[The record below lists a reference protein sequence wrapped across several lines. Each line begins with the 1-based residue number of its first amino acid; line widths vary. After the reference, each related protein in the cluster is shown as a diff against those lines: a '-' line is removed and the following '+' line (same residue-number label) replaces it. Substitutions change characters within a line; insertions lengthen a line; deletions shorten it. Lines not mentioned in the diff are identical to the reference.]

1 MNKLFL
7 SLTLISS
14 LSFGQ
19 NFTKQ
24 DTLKGSNTEYRNFW
38 DVKKYEV
45 SVEPHFEDKSLTG
58 KNAIH
63 FEFSKDITN
72 PTFQIDLQ
80 KPMEMVAYNSTFK
93 GIPHIRTED
102 DFIFIEV
109 KGKFKKG
116 EKHTIKIQFK
126 GHPKIA
132 KNAPWDGGW
141 QFEKDNNNNPWMTVS
156 QEGEGASLWLPMK
169 DYWGDEPDNGILLN
183 ITTTKNLTGIGNG
196 RLISKKES
204 NNKITWTWQVKNTIN
219 GYSIVPSVGKY
230 VNFKD
235 TYQGEKGTLD
245 LDYWVLD
252 YNLDAAKKQFQQV
265 HPMMK
270 AFEYWMGP
278 YPFYEDSYKVVETPH
293 LGMEHQSNV
302 AYGNHF
308 KNGYLGRDLS
318 GTGYG
323 LSWDYI
329 LIHET
334 GHEWFANNITAS
346 DHADMWIHESFTT
359 YSETLFVN
367 RFISTEA
374 GNKYTQGIRDNIS
387 NKSPII
393 GKYGVNKSGSGDMY
407 PKGANMIHTIR
418 QIVNNDEKFRGIIR
432 GLGKEFYH
440 KIVNTEMIQD
450 YIQKNVDFEI
460 KPIFDQYLRHTKIP
474 KFEFEQNGKEFKFA
488 WKNTIPE
495 FNMPLI
501 IHQNGK
507 EIKLKPTTKVQTI
520 TLPTASL
527 VDFNENY
534 YVQYSSTFF

>member
-1 MNKLFL
+1 MKKLLL
-7 SLTLISS
+7 SLTFISAF
-14 LSFGQ
+14 SFAQ
-19 NFTKQ
+19 YYTKQ
-24 DTLKGSNTEYRNFW
+24 DTLKGSNTAFRNFW
-38 DVKKYEV
+38 DVKKYEIF
-45 SVEPHFEDKSLTG
+45 VEPKFEDQSLAG
-58 KNAIH
+58 KNIIH
-63 FEFSKDITN
+63 FEFSKDIKN

-80 KPMEMVAYNSTFK
+80 KPMEMVAYHSSFK
-93 GIPHIRTED
+93 NKPIVRIED

-109 KGKFKKG
+109 NGNFKKG
-116 EKHTIKIQFK
+116 EKHTIEIKFSGK
-126 GHPKIA
+126 PKIA

-141 QFEKDNNNNPWMTVS
+141 QFEKDKNNNPWMTVS

-169 DYWGDEPDNGILLN
+169 DFWGDEPDKGITMH
-183 ITTTKNLTGIGNG
+183 ITTPNNLSGIGNG
-196 RLISKKES
+196 RLISKKQS
-204 NNKITWTWQVKNTIN
+204 GNKTIWSWEVKNTIN
-219 GYSIVPSVGKY
+219 GYSIVPSIGKY
-230 VNFKD
+230 TNFKD

-245 LDYWVLD
+245 LDYWVLE
-252 YNLDAAKKQFQQV
+252 YNIEAAKKQFQQV

-302 AYGNHF
+302 AYGNRYE
-308 KNGYLGRDLS
+308 NGYLGRDLS

-359 YSETLFVN
+359 YSETLFVDQ
-367 RFISTEA
+367 FISKEA
-374 GNKYTQGIRDNIS
+374 GNKYTQGLRSNIS
-387 NKSPII
+387 NQFPII
-393 GKYGVNKSGSGDMY
+393 GDYGVNKSGSGDMY

-418 QIVNNDEKFRGIIR
+418 QIINNDEKFRALLR

-440 KIVNTEMIQD
+440 QLVTTEQIQE
-450 YIQKNVDFEI
+450 YIQKNVDFDV
-460 KPIFDQYLRHTKIP
+460 KPIFDQYLRKTQIP
-474 KFEFEQNGKEFKFA
+474 KFEFEQKGKEFKFV
-488 WKNTIPE
+488 WKNTISE

-501 IHQNGK
+501 ISQNGQ
-507 EIKLKPTTKVQTI
+507 EIKLNPTTEIQSI
-520 TLPTASL
+520 TLPSESL

-534 YVQYSSTFF
+534 YVSYSSTYF